1 MIDNPITST
10 SDNSISAPGKQPSIA
25 SILATYKDLSP
36 ASLKNKLEIEKNKN
50 MLINEALYNQ
60 VVLVETSRDLEGINT
75 DIERTD
81 KEIEVLMIRKD
92 TAEGYAIIGRG
103 TNPLAEDTYNR
114 ILKAI
119 NDKQNIQI
127 KNKAHKE
134 MILARL
140 ALANTNTSGVN
151 VNVANIVPGAHSST
165 TSYPTTSA
173 NTHQGIGDVDVFDM

>member
-1 MIDNPITST
+1 LIDNPVTPT
-10 SDNSISAPGKQPSIA
+10 SDNPISTPGKQPLIE
-25 SILATYKDLSP
+25 SILATYNDLSP

-50 MLINEALYNQ
+50 MLINEALYNR
-60 VVLVETSRDLEGINT
+60 VVLVETSRDLEGINR
-75 DIERTD
+75 DIERTE

-92 TAEGYAIIGRG
+92 TAEQYAIIGRG

-119 NDKQNIQI
+119 NDKQNTQI

-134 MILARL
+134 VILSRL

-151 VNVANIVPGAHSST
+151 VNVANIVPGAHSSNA
-165 TSYPTTSA
+165 SYPTTSTNA
-173 NTHQGIGDVDVFDM
+173 HQGIGDVDVFDM